1 VFRAEGAAAVTRTK
15 KPTLKTFPLCVL
27 VSATGYLEALEVFT
41 VGGVTVGGDP
51 IEPDPSKI
59 AFPTLELAEAAA
71 KELGPDAFATRAFI
85 TFDTKGRRLV
95 RWSWTK

>member
-1 VFRAEGAAAVTRTK
+1 MTTK
-15 KPTLKTFPLCVL
+15 TEPRSFPLCAL
-27 VSATGYLEALEVFT
+27 VTETGHLQALEVFT
-41 VGGVTVGGDP
+41 IGGITKDGRE

-71 KELGPDAFATRAFI
+71 KKLGPKAFATR
-85 TFDTKGRRLV
+85 TFLVFEERGRRLV